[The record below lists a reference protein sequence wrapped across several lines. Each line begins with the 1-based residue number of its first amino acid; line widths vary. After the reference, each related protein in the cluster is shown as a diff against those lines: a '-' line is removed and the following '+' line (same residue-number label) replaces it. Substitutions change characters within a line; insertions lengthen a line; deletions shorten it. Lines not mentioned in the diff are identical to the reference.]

1 MRRWWSAL
9 RGDAR
14 GSILVEFA
22 VVLPVLFVMYVGSFV
37 LLDEFTAGR
46 KVTITTRTITDLTTR
61 YDIITTAQ
69 AKTVLAAS
77 AQVLVPY
84 AGENMR
90 ARMSELLVTGPT
102 TGRVMWS
109 VVPDAQTSDAT
120 MPALASC
127 ATVTLP
133 NAMAPVSTHL
143 VMGEVNITYHPV
155 VGLGAPTD
163 MVLRDRS
170 FMSPRNVIS
179 IALDGATMPT
189 CP

>member
-14 GSILVEFA
+14 GSMLVEFA
-22 VVLPVLFVMYVGSFV
+22 VVLPVLFAMYVGSYV

-46 KVTITTRTITDLTTR
+46 KVTITTRTITDLATR
-61 YDIITTAQ
+61 YGVITTGQAQ
-69 AKTVLAAS
+69 TVLAAS

-84 AGENMR
+84 AGDNAQ
-90 ARMSELLVTGPT
+90 ARMSQLLVTGPT

-109 VVPDAQTSDAT
+109 VVPTAQASGTT

-133 NAMAPVSTHL
+133 AGMAAVNTYL

-155 VGLGAPTD
+155 VALGASTD

-170 FMSPRNVIS
+170 YMSPRNVIS
-179 IALDGATMPT
+179 IPLDGATLPT
-189 CP
+189 CS

>member
-14 GSILVEFA
+14 GSMLVEFA
-22 VVLPVLFVMYVGSFV
+22 VVLPVLFVLYVGSFV

-84 AGENMR
+84 AGDSAR

-109 VVPDAQTSDAT
+109 VVPSAQTSDAL

-127 ATVTLP
+127 ATVILP
-133 NAMAPVSTHL
+133 NGLVPVNTHL

-170 FMSPRNVIS
+170 FMSPRNVTS